1 MGKNMKLK
9 TRLGVMAVILVILV
23 AGILT
28 GINYHDSI
36 TNFKDIYVQSAKS
49 DYTLIS
55 SLVGSEYPGQW
66 TVQSSVLTKGKA
78 SIADLQSYIENI
90 YKDTNTHVS
99 ICYGDV
105 RVATTTVDKTGAS
118 LKGQSV
124 KSEIADKVLAGET
137 IEKVEDVGGISCA
150 VSYNPIKD
158 STGKIIGIF
167 FTGKD
172 ISDIN
177 TRLSKQ
183 LITSVIWVI
192 ALSVL
197 ALACIHFVL
206 KIVFKPL
213 QYVEKQMNM
222 LSEKDFTKEEHIDSI
237 QTTDEVGS
245 IAMASRN
252 MVDMIREMILQIVQS
267 SESIDGIAN
276 DTQDHMKALT
286 ENVEESVAATEE
298 ISAGME
304 ETSAST
310 EQVNASVESV
320 KEMLQKFVDHA
331 EDGNQRASDIKDRAV
346 SLRSKAV
353 EKQTAAN
360 EMVESNKE
368 KVKAALETSKNIMEI
383 EKLADTI
390 SGIADQTKL
399 LALNATIEASRAGEA
414 GRGFNVVAQEIQ
426 KLSLESATAVSR
438 IQEIVST
445 AVGSVQELTKIIED
459 IMQYLN
465 GDVHDA
471 FESLVNTG
479 NVYEQDSEYI
489 DDFTGNISKRSQELL
504 DDMNNIAEAM
514 GAIAITV
521 DESAR
526 GNNNVAESS
535 TNIAAKT
542 EAVLSLSEKMKEN
555 ADKLSDYVEA
565 FHY

>member
-1 MGKNMKLK
+1 
-9 TRLGVMAVILVILV
+9 
-23 AGILT
+23 
-28 GINYHDSI
+28 
-36 TNFKDIYVQSAKS
+36 
-49 DYTLIS
+49 
-55 SLVGSEYPGQW
+55 
-66 TVQSSVLTKGKA
+66 
-78 SIADLQSYIENI
+78 
-90 YKDTNTHVS
+90 
-99 ICYGDV
+99 
-105 RVATTTVDKTGAS
+105 
-118 LKGQSV
+118 
-124 KSEIADKVLAGET
+124 
-137 IEKVEDVGGISCA
+137 
-150 VSYNPIKD
+150 
-158 STGKIIGIF
+158 
-167 FTGKD
+167 
-172 ISDIN
+172 
-177 TRLSKQ
+177 
-183 LITSVIWVI
+183 
-192 ALSVL
+192 
-197 ALACIHFVL
+197 
-206 KIVFKPL
+206 
-213 QYVEKQMNM
+213 
-222 LSEKDFTKEEHIDSI
+222 
-237 QTTDEVGS
+237 
-245 IAMASRN
+245 
-252 MVDMIREMILQIVQS
+252 
-267 SESIDGIAN
+267 
-276 DTQDHMKALT
+276 
-286 ENVEESVAATEE
+286 
-298 ISAGME
+298 
-304 ETSAST
+304 
-310 EQVNASVESV
+310 
-320 KEMLQKFVDHA
+320 
-331 EDGNQRASDIKDRAV
+331 
-346 SLRSKAV
+346 
-353 EKQTAAN
+353 
-360 EMVESNKE
+360 MVESNKE